1 MITNIIYLINR
12 KSKQS
17 CTGIRPGG
25 DQLQRE
31 KKEEGVNQSAVID
44 KKAVESLCLKGYRG
58 LTVCILWSKFKVVKE
73 V

>member
-1 MITNIIYLINR
+1 MHRNSTR
-12 KSKQS
+12 
-17 CTGIRPGG
+17 G

-58 LTVCILWSKFKVVKE
+58 LTVCILWSNLRWLRKYEKAYRRLVE
-73 V
+73 CMM

>member
-1 MITNIIYLINR
+1 MHRNSTR
-12 KSKQS
+12 
-17 CTGIRPGG
+17 G

-58 LTVCILWSKFKVVKE
+58 LTVWLRKSEKAYRRLVECMM
-73 V
+73 

>member
-1 MITNIIYLINR
+1 MHRNSTR
-12 KSKQS
+12 
-17 CTGIRPGG
+17 G

-58 LTVCILWSKFKVVKE
+58 LTLCVLWSKFKVVKE